1 MEEKFC
7 SQIEGLLPKELNE
20 GEIVSARVVEITS
33 QNVIVDLGLKAEGI
47 IPREEFTHP
56 VSLNEEIFVLLKKKE
71 TSAGHPQVSYR
82 LAQLTKTWEKLD
94 QVFRQNS
101 TLEASIGRK
110 VKGGFLVTLKF
121 NPLDIEAFL
130 PAGEIIGNYKEIN
143 RLEPGKKIGV
153 KIIELN
159 AQKKNAVVS
168 QKKYIDAFF
177 HNLKEGEIIQGKVKK
192 IVSYGAFINLESVT
206 PLTGMEGLLHISDI
220 SWGKV
225 EKVEDFLKIGE
236 EIKVKILKIERSGG
250 QGKISLGLKQLTPYP
265 WENIESKYRIGEIVK
280 GKVTSITKFGVFVK
294 LEPGIEGLAHI
305 SELSWTTD
313 FKHPTEIVKTG
324 EALNLRILSIDREK
338 EKISLSLK
346 RTLSSPWEEVK
357 IKYPSGTKI
366 NGEVT
371 HLTPFGAFVRLP
383 EGIEGLIHVS
393 DLSWTKRVRH
403 PQEVLQVGMKIETI
417 VLEVIPEKEKIV
429 LGLKQ
434 LTPDPYLKYQAGT
447 NVQGK
452 ISGINDFGIFLEL
465 EPGIEG
471 MIHFSEIFLPK
482 GKNLKET
489 FKIGE
494 PIYAKIIRVNP
505 KERKIALSIKKY
517 EKEKE
522 WQEMSKYLNRKDNI
536 ATLGEI
542 VENLKNDR

>member
-1 MEEKFC
+1 MEEEIQPGIDGF
-7 SQIEGLLPKELNE
+7 IPKEVNE

-33 QNVIVDLGLKAEGI
+33 QNVIVDLGLKTEGI

-82 LAQLTKTWEKLD
+82 LAQLSKTWEKLE
-94 QVFRQNS
+94 QAFRQNS

-110 VKGGFLVTLKF
+110 VKGGFLVTL

-130 PAGEIIGNYKEIN
+130 PAGEIIGNYKDVN

-159 AQKKNAVVS
+159 AQKKNVVVS
-168 QKKYIDAFF
+168 QKKYVDDLF
-177 HNLKEGEIIQGKVKK
+177 HNLKEGEIIQGKVKR

-206 PLTGMEGLLHISDI
+206 PLAGMEGLLHISDI

-225 EKVEDFLKIGE
+225 ERVEDFLKIGE
-236 EIKVKILKIERSGG
+236 EIKVKILRIERNGG

-265 WENIESKYRIGEIVK
+265 WENIESKYKVDEIVK
-280 GKVTSITKFGVFVK
+280 GEVTSITKFGVFVK
-294 LEPGIEGLAHI
+294 LEPGIEGLAHV
-305 SELSWTTD
+305 SELSWATD
-313 FKHPTEIVKTG
+313 FKHPTEIVKIG
-324 EALNLRILSIDREK
+324 EVLNLKILSIDREK
-338 EKISLSLK
+338 KKISLSLK
-346 RTLSSPWEEVK
+346 RTLPNPWEEVK
-357 IKYPSGTKI
+357 IKYPSGTRIK
-366 NGEVT
+366 GEVT

-403 PQEVLQVGMKIETI
+403 PQEVLQVGMKIETV
-417 VLEVIPEKEKIV
+417 VLEVMPEKEKIV

-434 LTPDPYLKYQAGT
+434 LTPDPYLKYQVGSSL
-447 NVQGK
+447 QGK
-452 ISGINDFGIFLEL
+452 VSGINDFGIFLEL

-471 MIHFSEIFLPK
+471 MVHFSEIFLPK

-494 PIYAKIIRVNP
+494 PIHAKIIRVNP
-505 KERKIALSIKKY
+505 EERKIALSIKKY

>member
-1 MEEKFC
+1 MEEEIQPGIDGF
-7 SQIEGLLPKELNE
+7 IPKEVNE
-20 GEIVSARVVEITS
+20 GEIISARVVEITS

-71 TSAGHPQVSYR
+71 TPAGHPQVSYR
-82 LAQLTKTWEKLD
+82 LAQLSKTWEKLD
-94 QVFRQNS
+94 QTFRQNS

-110 VKGGFLVTLKF
+110 VKGGFLVTL

-177 HNLKEGEIIQGKVKK
+177 HNLKEGEIIQGKVKE

-393 DLSWTKRVRH
+393 ALSWTKRVRH

-471 MIHFSEIFLPK
+471 MVHFSEIFLPK

-505 KERKIALSIKKY
+505 EERKIALSIKKY